1 MVSHEYR
8 RSISANFKMFLKYFK
23 IVYNSKEKSKSR
35 KQINS
40 QFTMKVLIIEDNE
53 EISSFLKIGLQ
64 YENFLVDVAHD
75 GVVGLEKAFTNAYD
89 LYIIDLLLPH
99 KDGRE
104 FLQAVRKKGDQ
115 TPAIFLTALTDHE
128 TKVSILNS
136 GADDYLQKPFS
147 FNELL
152 ARIKAVLRRT
162 KPVGDKQPLLVGDLL
177 IHPMSREVKRGNKLI
192 HLRKKE
198 FDLLY
203 FMATHQ
209 GQVLN
214 PSQILEQVW
223 DYSSFVTTN
232 TVGAHISNLR
242 RKIDQSSS
250 NKLIHT
256 VHGVGYKFG

>member
-1 MVSHEYR
+1 
-8 RSISANFKMFLKYFK
+8 
-23 IVYNSKEKSKSR
+23 
-35 KQINS
+35 
-40 QFTMKVLIIEDNE
+40 MKVLIIEDNE
-53 EISSFLKIGLQ
+53 EISSFLKVGLQ
-64 YENFLVDVAHD
+64 YENFLVDVACD
-75 GVVGLEKAFTNAYD
+75 GLIGLEKACSNGYD
-89 LYIIDLLLPH
+89 LFIVDLLLPH

-104 FLQAVRKKGDQ
+104 FLQTVRARGDQ

-162 KPVGDKQPLLVGDLL
+162 KPVGDKEPLLVDDLL
-177 IHPMSREVKRGNKLI
+177 IHPMSREVKRGASI
-192 HLRKKE
+192 ISLRKKE

-203 FMATHQ
+203 FMASHK

-223 DYSSFVTTN
+223 DYNSFATTN
-232 TVGAHISNLR
+232 TVGTHISNLR
-242 RKIDQSSS
+242 RKIDMGEGK
-250 NKLIHT
+250 KLIHT
-256 VHGVGYKFG
+256 IHGVGYKFG

>member
-1 MVSHEYR
+1 
-8 RSISANFKMFLKYFK
+8 
-23 IVYNSKEKSKSR
+23 
-35 KQINS
+35 
-40 QFTMKVLIIEDNE
+40 MKVLIIEDNE

-64 YENFLVDVAHD
+64 YENFLVDVASD
-75 GVVGLEKAFTNAYD
+75 GVMGLEKAFSNNYD
-89 LYIIDLLLPH
+89 LFIVDLLLPH

-104 FLQAVRKKGDQ
+104 FLQSVRKRGDQ

-128 TKVSILNS
+128 TKISILNS

-162 KPVGDKQPLLVGDLL
+162 KPIGDKEPLVVDNLL
-177 IHPMSREVKRGNKLI
+177 IHPMSREVKRGEKLI
-192 HLRKKE
+192 PLRKKE

-203 FMATHQ
+203 FMANHQ

-223 DYSSFVTTN
+223 DYNSFATTN
-232 TVGAHISNLR
+232 TVGTHISNLR
-242 RKIDQSSS
+242 RKIDQGKDK
-250 NKLIHT
+250 KLIHT
-256 VHGVGYKFG
+256 IHGVGYKFG